1 MLKTFSCALL
11 VLAALPGL
19 SSSWAGDRADEPAKA
34 PAPFGGRKYD
44 LEYRFTA
51 REVLRSEIVHRA
63 TVQTS
68 IQGNSQTAETLSKS
82 IKRWEVDD
90 TTAEGVVTF
99 VHQVESI
106 EMWQKTQGR
115 QEVRYNSQ
123 TDSEVPPGYE
133 QVAGA
138 VGVPLTIVTM
148 DNRGKILKRIEK
160 REQPTSMSTQM
171 TMPLADH
178 PVAIGESW
186 SSPMEI
192 DVILKDGVTVKK
204 IQTRQVFTLDK
215 VIDHVATITIDSQ
228 ILTPIHDPAIEA
240 QLIQRLSKGE
250 ARFDITAGR
259 ILGQQLDLDRHVVGF
274 SGPASS
280 MHYLT
285 RFTEQL
291 LPQSE
296 PTAGRAARPA
306 EPAEDAPAAKLE
318 AKKKAS
324 PRR

>member
-1 MLKTFSCALL
+1 VT
-11 VLAALPGL
+11 
-19 SSSWAGDRADEPAKA
+19 D
-34 PAPFGGRKYD
+34 
-44 LEYRFTA
+44 
-51 REVLRSEIVHRA
+51 
-63 TVQTS
+63 
-68 IQGNSQTAETLSKS
+68 
-82 IKRWEVDD
+82 
-90 TTAEGVVTF
+90 EGVATF

-115 QEVRYNSQ
+115 KEVRYNSQ

-133 QVAGA
+133 GVASA

-215 VIDHVATITIDSQ
+215 VIDNVATIMIDSQ

-259 ILGQQLDLDRHVVGF
+259 ILSQQLDLDRHIIGF

-291 LPQSE
+291 LSE
-296 PTAGRAARPA
+296 AEQTSRRAAA
-306 EPAEDAPAAKLE
+306 SEEPAEDAAPANSE
-318 AKKKAS
+318 AKRKAA

>member
-1 MLKTFSCALL
+1 
-11 VLAALPGL
+11 
-19 SSSWAGDRADEPAKA
+19 
-34 PAPFGGRKYD
+34 
-44 LEYRFTA
+44 
-51 REVLRSEIVHRA
+51 
-63 TVQTS
+63 
-68 IQGNSQTAETLSKS
+68 
-82 IKRWEVDD
+82 
-90 TTAEGVVTF
+90 
-99 VHQVESI
+99 
-106 EMWQKTQGR
+106 
-115 QEVRYNSQ
+115 
-123 TDSEVPPGYE
+123 
-133 QVAGA
+133 
-138 VGVPLTIVTM
+138 
-148 DNRGKILKRIEK
+148 
-160 REQPTSMSTQM
+160 M

-192 DVILKDGVTVKK
+192 DVILKDGMTVKK

-215 VIDHVATITIDSQ
+215 VIDDVATITIDSQ

-291 LPQSE
+291 LPQAE
-296 PTAGRAARPA
+296 PTARRAANPE
-306 EPAEDAPAAKLE
+306 EPALDAPAANSE

-324 PRR
+324 RRR

>member
-11 VLAALPGL
+11 ALVGL
-19 SSSWAGDRADEPAKA
+19 SGLSQSWADDQADEPAKA
-34 PAPFGGRKYD
+34 PAPFGGLKYD
-44 LEYRFTA
+44 LEYRFTPG
-51 REVLRSEIVHRA
+51 EVLRSEIVHRA

-82 IKRWEVDD
+82 IKRWEVDKV
-90 TTAEGVVTF
+90 TEEGVVTF

-123 TDSEVPPGYE
+123 TDGEAPPGYE
-133 QVAGA
+133 QVASA

-160 REQPTSMSTQM
+160 REQPSSMSTQM

-192 DVILKDGVTVKK
+192 DVILKDGMTVKK

-215 VIDHVATITIDSQ
+215 VIDGVATITIDSQ

-291 LPQSE
+291 LPQTE
-296 PTAGRAARPA
+296 QTARRAASPE
-306 EPAEDAPAAKLE
+306 EPAEDAPPVKSE

-324 PRR
+324 RRR